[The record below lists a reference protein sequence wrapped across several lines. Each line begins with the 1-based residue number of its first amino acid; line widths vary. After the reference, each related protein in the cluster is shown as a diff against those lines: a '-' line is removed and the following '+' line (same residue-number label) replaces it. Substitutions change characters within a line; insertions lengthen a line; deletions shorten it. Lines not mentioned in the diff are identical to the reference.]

1 MSKTLVLEIP
11 DEVFS
16 TYQKIAENKGE
27 TAEKIVLEFVI
38 NNAPHSKKVK
48 CNNSQEAEERFA
60 RHFGAINSGDSRSVD
75 NEKIDADLIRAYEG
89 THDDE

>member
-1 MSKTLVLEIP
+1 MSKSLTLEIP

-16 TYQKIAENKGE
+16 TYQKFAENKGE

-38 NNAPHSKKVK
+38 NNAPLSKKVDGNDSK
-48 CNNSQEAEERFA
+48 KAEERFA
-60 RHFGAINSGDSRSVD
+60 RHFGAINSGDARSAD

-89 THDDE
+89 TNDDK